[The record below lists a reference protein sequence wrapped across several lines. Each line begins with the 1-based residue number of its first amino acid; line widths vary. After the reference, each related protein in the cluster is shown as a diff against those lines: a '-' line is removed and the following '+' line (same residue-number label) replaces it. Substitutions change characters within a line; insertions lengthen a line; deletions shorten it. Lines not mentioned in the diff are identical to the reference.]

1 MAQCLRG
8 EGRGWVSPR
17 AGGCRSLMR
26 CVGKAECCAV
36 PDRLIFLMRF
46 PRTTSPAVMEGREG
60 GGGGEEGVK
69 SKKVI
74 IILKYLLRIP

>member
-1 MAQCLRG
+1 M
-8 EGRGWVSPR
+8 SPR
-17 AGGCRSLMR
+17 AGGCRSPMC
-26 CVGKAECCAV
+26 CVGKAECCTA
-36 PDRLIFLMRF
+36 PGRLIFLMRF
-46 PRTTSPAVMEGREG
+46 PCTTSPAMMEGRE